1 MLFNSY
7 EYIYFFLPV
16 TFAIYFYLNKKR
28 LVKLGQVF
36 LVFSSL
42 FFYAWWNISYL
53 PILISSI
60 FFNYSIGRWLILDK
74 CSSLIN
80 KKCFLVG
87 GIIGNLVLLG
97 YFKYYDFFVINV
109 NNVFNLG
116 VSKLHLALPLA
127 ISFFSFQQIAYLIDS
142 YRGEAK
148 EYNLLNYAVFVSFF
162 PQLIAGP
169 IVHHQEMMPQFA
181 NLKNKLI
188 NYKNIVFGLFIFCV
202 GFFKKAVIADTFSV
216 WASKGFD
223 NGYNLNLFE
232 AWVTSLS
239 YTFQLYFDFSAYAD
253 MAIGAALLFN
263 IKIPANFN
271 SPYKA
276 VDIQDFWRRWHITLS
291 RFLRDYVY
299 FSLGGNRNGDLRA
312 YVNVLMTFL
321 IAGLW
326 HGASWMFVLWGGLHG
341 SALIVHRAWRQAG
354 LELNKVFSW
363 FITFN
368 FVNLTWVFFRA
379 KDFADAVRV
388 LKGMVG
394 LGGIALPH
402 FWATQLDFLS
412 PYGVMFGNM
421 LGAVG
426 GQRQTPLWILVFL
439 FVVVF
444 CKNSNHRLG
453 DFKSNVY
460 SLIYVELIL
469 ITAIFFHEIHE
480 ISEFIYSNF

>member
-7 EYIYFFLPV
+7 EYIFFFLPA
-16 TFAIYFYLNKKR
+16 TFAVYFYLNKKR
-28 LVKLGQVF
+28 QVILGQIF
-36 LVFSSL
+36 LVASSL
-42 FFYAWWNISYL
+42 FFYAWWNIAYL

-60 FFNYSIGRWLILDK
+60 FFNFSIGRWLILDK
-74 CSSLIN
+74 FSSLIN
-80 KKCFLVG
+80 KKCFLIG
-87 GIIGNLVLLG
+87 GIIGNLALLG
-97 YFKYYDFFVINV
+97 YFKYSDFLVTNL
-109 NNVFNLG
+109 NDAFNLG
-116 VSKLHLALPLA
+116 ISSLNLALPLA

-148 EYNLLNYAVFVSFF
+148 EYDLLNYTVFVSFF

-169 IVHHQEMMPQFA
+169 IVHHREMMPQFA

-188 NYKNIVFGLFIFCV
+188 NYKNIAFGLFIFSI
-202 GFFKKAVIADTFSV
+202 GFFKKTVIADNFAV
-216 WASKGFD
+216 WASHGFD
-223 NGYNLNLFE
+223 NGSNLNLFE
-232 AWVTSLS
+232 AWGTSLS
-239 YTFQLYFDFSAYAD
+239 YTFQLYFDFSGYAD

-263 IKIPANFN
+263 IKIPVNFN

-276 VDIQDFWRRWHITLS
+276 LDIQDFWRRWHITLS
-291 RFLRDYVY
+291 KFLRDYVY

-312 YVNVLMTFL
+312 YGNILMTFL

-341 SALIVHRAWRQAG
+341 LALIIHRAWKQVG
-354 LELNKVFSW
+354 LELNDVLSW

-368 FVNLTWVFFRA
+368 FVNFTWVFFRA
-379 KDFADAVRV
+379 KEFPDAIRV

-394 LGGIALPH
+394 MGGIALPH
-402 FWATQLDFLS
+402 FWATRLDFLI
-412 PYGVMFGNM
+412 PYGVSFGNM

-426 GQRQTPLWILVFL
+426 GQRQTPLYILVFL

-444 CKNSNHRLG
+444 CKNSNQRLD
-453 DFKSNVY
+453 DFKSSVY

-469 ITAIFFHEIHE
+469 IISFFFHEINE
-480 ISEFIYSNF
+480 ISEFIYFNF

>member
-7 EYIYFFLPV
+7 EYIFFFLPA
-16 TFAIYFYLNKKR
+16 TFIVYFYLNKKR
-28 LVKLGQVF
+28 LVKLGQTF
-36 LVFSSL
+36 LVVSSL

-60 FFNYSIGRWLILDK
+60 FFNYSIGRWLALDK
-74 CSSLIN
+74 CSFLIN

-87 GIIGNLVLLG
+87 GIVGNLVLLG
-97 YFKYYDFFVINV
+97 YFKYYDFLV
-109 NNVFNLG
+109 NNANDVFNLG
-116 VSKLHLALPLA
+116 ISNLNLALPLA
-127 ISFFSFQQIAYLIDS
+127 ISFFTFQQIAYLIDS

-148 EYNLLNYAVFVSFF
+148 EYDLISYAVFVSFF

-169 IVHHQEMMPQFA
+169 IVHHKEMMPQFA

-188 NYKNIVFGLFIFCV
+188 DYKNIALGLFIFCV
-202 GFFKKAVIADTFSV
+202 GFFKKTVVADNFAV
-216 WASKGFD
+216 WASSGFD
-223 NGYNLNLFE
+223 NGSNLNFFE

-239 YTFQLYFDFSAYAD
+239 YTFQLYFDFSGYAD

-276 VDIQDFWRRWHITLS
+276 LDIQDFWRRWHITLS

-299 FSLGGNRNGDLRA
+299 FSLGGNRNSNLRT
-312 YVNVLMTFL
+312 YGNVLMTFL

-341 SALIVHRAWRQAG
+341 FALIVHRAWKKAG
-354 LELNKVFSW
+354 WELNKVFSW

-368 FVNLTWVFFRA
+368 FVNFTWVFFRA
-379 KDFADAVRV
+379 EDFTDAVRV

-402 FWATQLDFLS
+402 FWATRLDFLI
-412 PYGVMFGNM
+412 PYGVSFGNM
-421 LGAVG
+421 LGAIG
-426 GQRQTPLWILVFL
+426 GQRQTPLWIVIFL
-439 FVVVF
+439 FVVLF
-444 CKNSNHRLG
+444 CKNSSNRLD
-453 DFKSNVY
+453 DFKSTVY

-469 ITAIFFHEIHE
+469 IISIFFHEINA
-480 ISEFIYSNF
+480 ISEFIYFNF